1 MPVQNRSSLKAGG
14 LDFEQV
20 FIMFSRSE
28 KNEDALQCILTK
40 VKTKAEIIV
49 VKRTEVILML
59 LFV

>member
-1 MPVQNRSSLKAGG
+1 
-14 LDFEQV
+14 
-20 FIMFSRSE
+20 MFSRSE

-59 LFV
+59 LLYNILCLIINKL